1 MQDGDAVVDEAVVDA
16 LAQVDAAGGGQGFVV
31 GLVGGGDVV
40 EGGDSGV
47 TGGANCFDMGG
58 REGFG
63 AAGREGEDEG
73 EAGQAAPLVAEVVFV
88 EAEADVGRRKRAKSP
103 MGRAAS
109 QRLSMA
115 GRSGP
120 KVTNSGS
127 MLNHWAQRTRMR
139 VTEVRELES
148 RAMWSGWR

>member
-1 MQDGDAVVDEAVVDA
+1 MQDGDAVVVEAVVDA
-16 LAQVDAAGGGQGFVV
+16 LAQVDAAGGGQGLVV
-31 GLVGGGDVV
+31 GLVGGG
-40 EGGDSGV
+40 EGFGGGDAGV
-47 TGGANCFDMGG
+47 ARGADGADVG
-58 REGFG
+58 RREGFG
-63 AAGREGEDEG
+63 AAGPEGEDEG

-88 EAEADVGRRKRAKSP
+88 EAEADVATERAKSP

-120 KVTNSGS
+120 MVTNSGS